1 MAKNVGRLETDSL
14 FLGLTRPT
22 MVFGIT
28 YQWLMIE
35 GLGSLVWFINV
46 DDGKFYAFLI
56 AGVLHVI
63 GILLFAKEPMIIEII
78 QVWAKASTKCINR
91 RYHSNT
97 SSYDV
102 Y

>member
-1 MAKNVGRLETDSL
+1 MSREVGRIGVDSL

-28 YQWLMIE
+28 YQWLMVE
-35 GLGSLVWFINV
+35 GLGALLWFINSPQK
-46 DDGKFYAFLI
+46 GYAFLI
-56 AGVLHVI
+56 GGIMHIV
-63 GILLFAKEPMIIEII
+63 GILLFAKEPRILEILST
-78 QVWAKASTKCINR
+78 WGRSSTKCVNR